1 MEWKISVPIFKNT
14 MILKQLGIAVG
25 IPFGLVV
32 IIIGASS
39 GRSVD
44 TLYGIG
50 LIGLLLFFSWIL
62 VMAVY
67 GGKYEVEFILN
78 DEGVLCRTQAK
89 QAEKN
94 RIVNA
99 LTIALGLLTGK
110 PAAAGAGLL
119 ARERQSVYLRW
130 NRITK
135 VSYQPEH
142 RTILLRGDFT
152 ENIGL
157 FCTKENY
164 AIAEAFTRQKCLN
177 AK

>member
-14 MILKQLGIAVG
+14 MILKQLGLAVG

-32 IIIGASS
+32 IIIGVSS

-50 LIGLLLFFSWIL
+50 LIGVLLFFTWIFI
-62 VMAVY
+62 MAVY

-78 DEGVLCRTQAK
+78 SEGVLCRTQAK
-89 QAEKN
+89 QARKN

-135 VSYQPEH
+135 VSYHPERQAIH
-142 RTILLRGDFT
+142 LRGGFSQ
-152 ENIGL
+152 NIGL

-164 AIAEAFTRQKCLN
+164 KQVEELVRSQVNRK
-177 AK
+177 